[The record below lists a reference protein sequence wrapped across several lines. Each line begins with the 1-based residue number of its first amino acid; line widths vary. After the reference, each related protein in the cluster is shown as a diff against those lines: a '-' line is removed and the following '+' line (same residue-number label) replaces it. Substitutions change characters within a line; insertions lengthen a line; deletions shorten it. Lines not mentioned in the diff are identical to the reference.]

1 MKIIQSNNYDVCI
14 GEKSLGHFNFS
25 DYSTS
30 AILVDENTKK
40 HCLPLL
46 LAEVSSLSNSLII
59 EIKSGEENK
68 NISTCSLIWEELSK
82 HNFDRNSLLINL
94 GGGVI
99 GDMGGFSASTYKR
112 GIDFIQIPT
121 TLLAMAD
128 ASVGGKLGIDFG
140 VLKNQVG
147 LFKNPKSVLIYP
159 KFLKTLAENQLN
171 SGLAEIVKHAL
182 IADVNLWNELKET
195 SFSDLNWQEIIEKSV
210 QLKNKI
216 ILNDPFEKNARKQL
230 NFGHTFGHAIESY
243 YLEKGTPILHGESV
257 FLGIILEL
265 ELSNISRKENSEIKN
280 FILSNF
286 ALPHCPSKSGIAKH
300 LTNDKKNQS
309 KKINFSLLSGIGNC
323 SIDNLFSID
332 EL

>member
-1 MKIIQSNNYDVCI
+1 MKIIQSDNYDVCI

-46 LAEVSSLSNSLII
+46 LAELSSLSNSLII

-99 GDMGGFSASTYKR
+99 GDMGGFAASTYKR

-147 LFKNPKSVLIYP
+147 LFKNPRSVLIYP
-159 KFLKTLAENQLN
+159 EFLETLAENQLN
-171 SGLAEIVKHAL
+171 SGFAEIVKHAL
-182 IADVNLWNELKET
+182 IADVNLWNQLKET
-195 SFSDLNWQEIIEKSV
+195 PFPDVDWEDIVIRSIE
-210 QLKNKI
+210 LKNKI
-216 ILNDPFEKNARKQL
+216 ILEDPLEENTRKQL

-243 YLEKGTPILHGESV
+243 YLEKGTPILHGEAV

-265 ELSNISRKENSEIKN
+265 ELSNITRQKKSEIKN

-286 ALPHCPSKSGIAKH
+286 ALPHCPSKSEIAKY